1 MMKAI
6 RISPKVWW
14 VGAID
19 WQLKEFHGYTTRR
32 GSTYN
37 AFLIM
42 DQKITL
48 VDTVKAPFLGEMME
62 RIASVVD
69 PAKIDVI
76 VSNHAEMDHSGSL
89 PETIARVNPSA
100 VYASTL
106 GVKALEAHFHDLAG
120 RITPVKSGDA
130 IELGASSL
138 KFVETRM
145 LHWPDSMFSFL
156 TGDNVL
162 FSQDGFG
169 MHYAVAKIFAD
180 ENDLPTMREEAE
192 RYYANILLPYSP
204 QVLKLLEAFPGLG
217 LDVAVIAPDHG
228 PLWRGDMLGTPL
240 AWYKEF
246 AEQAGTPNA
255 LVLYDTMWHSTEKM
269 AFAIAD
275 AIRETGC
282 GVQVLCLASCT
293 RSDAAAAMLKAS
305 ALVVGSP
312 TINNDLYPRTADVL
326 TYLRGLRPKNM
337 IGAAFGSFG
346 WSGESVAKIEEY
358 LKGAGVE
365 LVAPGLKVKYVPT
378 AAALD
383 QCSALGKAVG
393 DALLTRS
400 AQ

>member
-6 RISPKVWW
+6 RVSPKVWW

-42 DQKITL
+42 DRKVTL

-106 GVKALEAHFHDLAG
+106 GVKALEAHFHELA
-120 RITPVKSGDA
+120 RKITPVKSGDA
-130 IELGASSL
+130 IELGESSL

-145 LHWPDSMFSFL
+145 LHWPDSMFSYL
-156 TGDNVL
+156 TGDNIL

-180 ENDLPTMREEAE
+180 ENDQPTMREEAE

-204 QVLKLLEAFPGLG
+204 QVLKLLEAFPGSDSTSRSSRPTTARFGAATCWVLRSRG
-217 LDVAVIAPDHG
+217 TRNSPNRRSRRTPSCCTTPCGTVPKK
-228 PLWRGDMLGTPL
+228 WRSRSPTPS
-240 AWYKEF
+240 A
-246 AEQAGTPNA
+246 
-255 LVLYDTMWHSTEKM
+255 
-269 AFAIAD
+269 
-275 AIRETGC
+275 R
-282 GVQVLCLASCT
+282 
-293 RSDAAAAMLKAS
+293 RDAAFKSS
-305 ALVVGSP
+305 AWPPARGA
-312 TINNDLYPRTADVL
+312 TPR
-326 TYLRGLRPKNM
+326 P
-337 IGAAFGSFG
+337 
-346 WSGESVAKIEEY
+346 
-358 LKGAGVE
+358 
-365 LVAPGLKVKYVPT
+365 P
-378 AAALD
+378 
-383 QCSALGKAVG
+383 C
-393 DALLTRS
+393 
-400 AQ
+400 